1 MGARTVRLP
10 DSLHEKVRD
19 RAETEGISMNQLV
32 MLAVSEKVTRLDAE
46 AQFAHLDA
54 LERFGTVVAEEE
66 EAEPD
71 ELMSELLHRA
81 ETPSR
86 GMETTVPAGRSRAGE
101 WSARRA
107 SATRPPR

>member
-1 MGARTVRLP
+1 
-10 DSLHEKVRD
+10 
-19 RAETEGISMNQLV
+19 MNQLV

-71 ELMSELLHRA
+71 ELMSELLHRGGDA
-81 ETPSR
+81 EPRDGDNRPSR
-86 GMETTVPAGRSRAGE
+86 AE
-101 WSARRA
+101 
-107 SATRPPR
+107 